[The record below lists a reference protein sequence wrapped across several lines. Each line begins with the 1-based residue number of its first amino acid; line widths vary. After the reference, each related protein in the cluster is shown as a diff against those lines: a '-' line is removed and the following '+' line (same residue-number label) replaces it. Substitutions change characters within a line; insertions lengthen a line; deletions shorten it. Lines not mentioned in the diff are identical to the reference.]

1 MIKFSAEDI
10 VALLMLRHSTKKFLR
25 YLTPKTVLETLPKVK
40 PVPFYVGEVIK
51 FRRMNE

>member
-1 MIKFSAEDI
+1 MVKFKAEDI
-10 VALLMLRHSTKKFLR
+10 VALLMLRHSTKRFLR
-25 YLTPKTVLETLPKVK
+25 YLKPKTVLEALPKVM